1 MDGTIEELRLSARP
15 ALLDV
20 FTRAF
25 TTQAFMPSIGDRPE
39 TVRAVMKAF
48 LRFFGGYRS
57 LALRGIRLDGRLVCG
72 SVATDATE
80 EPGILSAGIFFVE
93 LLRALGWRTT
103 TEFGTIHDE
112 QPKYDGRYRELVL
125 LGTLPSCQGRGLGRR
140 MLTRVCDEAARE
152 GYAGVILL
160 TSRDAP
166 AFRLYTKFGF
176 TVDNDFPFGDVTLC
190 WMRWTGPRKT

>member
-1 MDGTIEELRLSARP
+1 MDGTIEELHLSARP

-25 TTQAFMPSIGDRPE
+25 TAQAFMPSIGSRPG

-48 LRFFGGYRS
+48 LRFFGRYRS
-57 LALRGIRLDGRLVCG
+57 LALRGIRLDGRIVCG
-72 SVATDATE
+72 SVSTDATE
-80 EPGILSAGIFFVE
+80 EPSILSVGIFLVE
-93 LLRALGWRTT
+93 LVRALGWHTT
-103 TEFGTIHDE
+103 TEFDTIHKE
-112 QPKYDGRYRELVL
+112 QPKYDGRYLELVL

-140 MLTRVCDEAARE
+140 MLRSVCDEAKRR
-152 GYAGVILL
+152 GLAGVILL

-176 TVDNDFPFGDVTLC
+176 TVDNEFPFGDVTLC